1 MEKKKDDAAQERQE
15 GVTPAKEGLP
25 KVKKIAELIERMT
38 HEGVESCGCDG
49 YEGHFGLL
57 HAQNMGAV
65 LRQTSL
71 VPAEELFRDF
81 WYKGTV
87 SVLFGDNGIGKSVL
101 AMQIAKTVAE
111 AHPDELLVYLDT
123 EMTRRQ
129 MKRRCHDA
137 ETGEDAAFPDN
148 FLYVNPDW
156 EGLDTIEGARTSNK
170 KLETLFRESLQEV
183 IDTGQKGLDVGY
195 VVIDNLSSLLPDGV
209 KAAVVTPFMTWLN
222 QMKQSRGTSFLLLS
236 HTPKVPDYEPLHK
249 NHLSGSKRVSD
260 AADVIVGMKR
270 VWESKDVY
278 LKTLKNRESEDTL
291 LPGEVMRLRMARHGA
306 MLSFDEVGVV
316 KETECLPDFGA
327 SQTGHKGGQAGDR
340 NRLIHEMSRQG
351 MSERA
356 IARALNISPSTVNT
370 VKRQMLA
377 RSERAPDGNALFP
390 DTGSAL

>member
-1 MEKKKDDAAQERQE
+1 MFKKMNNSKKIFLAMVMAAFAMNVTLAQENLTKEITLEKDVAPLEKKAVKKNE
-15 GVTPAKEGLP
+15 LP

-137 ETGEDAAFPDN
+137 ETGEDKPYRWFEGVDLQHPFACEPGKRYQQDDHVICYRADN
-148 FLYVNPDW
+148 V
-156 EGLDTIEGARTSNK
+156 
-170 KLETLFRESLQEV
+170 
-183 IDTGQKGLDVGY
+183 
-195 VVIDNLSSLLPDGV
+195 
-209 KAAVVTPFMTWLN
+209 
-222 QMKQSRGTSFLLLS
+222 
-236 HTPKVPDYEPLHK
+236 
-249 NHLSGSKRVSD
+249 
-260 AADVIVGMKR
+260 
-270 VWESKDVY
+270 
-278 LKTLKNRESEDTL
+278 
-291 LPGEVMRLRMARHGA
+291 
-306 MLSFDEVGVV
+306 
-316 KETECLPDFGA
+316 
-327 SQTGHKGGQAGDR
+327 
-340 NRLIHEMSRQG
+340 
-351 MSERA
+351 
-356 IARALNISPSTVNT
+356 
-370 VKRQMLA
+370 
-377 RSERAPDGNALFP
+377 
-390 DTGSAL
+390 